1 MLSAKKKRRSSRA
14 KDEAISEAAR
24 EETTRLNAVVPVNLH
39 RQVKLQAARE
49 GKSITDILIT
59 SLETYLKKYSNE

>member
-14 KDEAISEAAR
+14 KDKAIDEVAK
-24 EETTRLNAVVPVNLH
+24 EEMTRLNAIVPVSLH
-39 RQVKLQAARE
+39 RRVKLQAAKE
-49 GKSITDILIT
+49 GRSITDILVT